1 MKGPSPR
8 RLWKYAT
15 GRLRLRKFLCAP
27 GDGRL
32 RPQIPAQALYWS
44 LLIGQRL
51 REWSLHGVE
60 ALVRSPARRGLAV
73 STRFSED
80 TLSYFLERLE
90 AEPTRRAAAQLARQA
105 KRNKAFDN
113 TAFIGL
119 ALDGTGAGRSRR
131 RRCPW
136 CRPWRGA
143 DPQAKGYHHQLVMIS
158 VVGTGLS
165 LPLDVEPYGPGDS
178 EYAAGQ
184 RLLRR
189 TVAHLGRAFA
199 DYVVVDGGFATAP
212 FLHAAGELGLKVVA
226 RLKENLP
233 ELWAAA
239 QKRFAGRPPQDCFR
253 QGQDRIELWDAWDF
267 DPWESLEWPTVRVIR
282 YRQLKPNGQVIEAW
296 WLTNFSPH
304 RVSARTLYRLAKSRW
319 EIENQG
325 FNEAKNH
332 HGLEHIC
339 HHESNSLLMQWLI
352 MVLALSIER
361 LYRLRYL
368 HRGTHPV
375 RSPMEL
381 LRCLRLA
388 LRQPTPPDTS

>member
-1 MKGPSPR
+1 MKGPSPA
-8 RLWKYAT
+8 RLWKYVT
-15 GRLRLRKFLCAP
+15 GRLRLGKFLRAP

-32 RPQIPAQALYWS
+32 RPQIPAQALYWA
-44 LLIGQRL
+44 LLIGQLL
-51 REWSLHGVE
+51 RESSLRAVE
-60 ALVRSPARRGLAV
+60 ALVRSAARPALAV
-73 STRFSED
+73 STSFSDD
-80 TLSYFLERLE
+80 TLGYFLERLE
-90 AEPTRRAAAQLARQA
+90 AEPSRQAAAQVLLRA

-119 ALDGTGAGRSRR
+119 ALDGTGVGRSQR

-136 CRPWRGA
+136 CRPWCNAQG
-143 DPQAKGYHHQLVMIS
+143 QLLGYRHQLVMIS

-165 LPLDVEPYGPGDS
+165 LPFDVEPYGPGDS

-189 TVAHLGRAFA
+189 AVAHLGRRFA

-212 FLHAAGELGLKVVA
+212 FLHTASELGLKVVA

-239 QKRFAGRPPQDCFR
+239 QKRFAGRPAQDRFR
-253 QGQDRIELWDAWDF
+253 EGQDWIELWDAWDF
-267 DPWESLEWPTVRVIR
+267 DPWESLQWPTVRVIR
-282 YRQLKPNGQVIEAW
+282 YRQCKPNGEVIEAW

-304 RVSARTLYRLAKSRW
+304 RVGARTLYRLAKSRW

-339 HHESNSLLMQWLI
+339 HHEGNSLLVQWLI
-352 MVLALSIER
+352 MVLALTIER

-368 HRGTHPV
+368 HRGAHPV
-375 RSPMEL
+375 RSPIEL

-388 LRQPTPPDTS
+388 LARPIPPDTS

>member
-80 TLSYFLERLE
+80 TLSYLLERLE

-105 KRNKAFDN
+105 ERNKAFDN
-113 TAFIGL
+113 TAFIAL
-119 ALDGTGAGRSRR
+119 ARDGT
-131 RRCPW
+131 
-136 CRPWRGA
+136 
-143 DPQAKGYHHQLVMIS
+143 
-158 VVGTGLS
+158 GTGLS
-165 LPLDVEPYGPGDS
+165 LLLGAEPYGPGDS

-189 TVAHLGRAFA
+189 TVAHLGRRFA
-199 DYVVVDGGFATAP
+199 DYVVVDGGSATAP
-212 FLHAAGELGLKVVA
+212 FLHAAGEPGLRVVA

-239 QKRFAGRPPQDCFR
+239 EKRFAGRPPQDCSR
-253 QGQDRIELWDAWDF
+253 QGQDRIELWDAWDL
-267 DPWESLEWPTVRVIR
+267 DPWESLKWPTVRLIR

-325 FNEAKNH
+325 FDEAKNH
-332 HGLEHIC
+332 HGLEHIY
-339 HHESNSLLMQWLI
+339 HHEGNSLLMLWLI

-368 HRGTHPV
+368 HRGAHPV
-375 RSPMEL
+375 RSPIKL